1 MAGFL
6 EDSLKD
12 IYLLLGSEVALAD
25 RALSKIT
32 AELRSQKA
40 EITTLFGGEVA
51 VGEISDALSPSLFS
65 ERRALI
71 LRDLQ
76 DLPEEAKIEITRYLE
91 AIDPTLT
98 LVLLH
103 KGGVKGKALLDQ
115 IKKAKPEL
123 ITCDPLKKESEKE
136 DFVKNLFLDLG
147 RKASPAA
154 ISALVNAAG
163 TDLRELSAAVSQL
176 ASDTPAGLI
185 EEADVNKYHQGKIE
199 TTGFDVADKV
209 MEGNFAE
216 SLITLRHAIT
226 TGTDPVMI
234 TSAIASSLRGIAKV
248 SGTNRAQ
255 KSFELAGELGMA
267 PWQIDKA
274 RRQLS
279 GWNANTLTA
288 AVEAIAKCDAQVKGG
303 ASDPIY
309 ALEQAL
315 SRICSARMG
324 QL

>member
-1 MAGFL
+1 M
-6 EDSLKD
+6 KD
-12 IYLLLGSEVALAD
+12 IYLLLGSEAALSD
-25 RALSKIT
+25 RALSKLT
-32 AELRSQKA
+32 AELKSESA
-40 EITTLFGGEVA
+40 EITTLFAGDVS

-76 DLPEEAKIEITRYLE
+76 DLIEDAKPEVTRYLDQT
-91 AIDPTLT
+91 DPTLT
-98 LVLLH
+98 LVLVH
-103 KGGVKGKALLDQ
+103 KGGIKGKALLDQ
-115 IKKAKPEL
+115 IKKVKPEI

-147 RKASPAA
+147 RKATPGA
-154 ISALVNAAG
+154 ISALVNATG
-163 TDLRELSAAVSQL
+163 TDLRELSASISQL
-176 ASDTPAGLI
+176 ASDTPAGPI
-185 EEADVNKYHQGKIE
+185 DESHVDKYHQGKIE

-209 MEGNFAE
+209 MDGNFAE
-216 SLITLRHAIT
+216 SLITLRHALT

-248 SGTNRAQ
+248 SGTNRGQ

-274 RRQLS
+274 RRQLN
-279 GWNANTLTA
+279 GWNANTLTT

-315 SRICSARMG
+315 SRICAARSG

>member
-1 MAGFL
+1 M
-6 EDSLKD
+6 KD
-12 IYLLLGSEVALAD
+12 IYLLLGSESALAD
-25 RALSKIT
+25 RALAKII
-32 AELRSQKA
+32 AELKSESA
-40 EITTLFGGEVA
+40 EISTLFGGDVS

-76 DLPEEAKIEITRYLE
+76 DLPDESKVEISRYIEMP
-91 AIDPTLT
+91 DPTLT
-98 LVLLH
+98 LVLVH

-115 IKKAKPEL
+115 IKKVKPEI
-123 ITCDPLKKESEKE
+123 ITCDPLKKEAEKSE
-136 DFVKNLFLDLG
+136 FVKNLFLDLG
-147 RKASPAA
+147 RKVSPAA
-154 ISALVNAAG
+154 VSALVNATGA
-163 TDLRELSAAVSQL
+163 DLRELAAAVSQL
-176 ASDTPAGLI
+176 ASDTPAGVI
-185 EEADVNKYHQGKIE
+185 DETHVNKYHQGKFE

-216 SLITLRHAIT
+216 SLITLRQAIT

-234 TSAIASSLRGIAKV
+234 TSAIASSLRGVAKV
-248 SGTNRAQ
+248 SGINRAQ

-274 RRQLS
+274 RRQLN

-315 SRICSARMG
+315 SRICAARSG
-324 QL
+324 AI